1 MKAVTETL
9 TSDDHYPMLLH
20 CSELETYRRD
30 TDAQE
35 HTETKNWMLPSS
47 GPSRAQASAEEET
60 DGTDQPLIGN
70 KESGVENVIIVGTGC
85 AGYAAASRAGLEPL
99 VFEGD
104 LPNGQLGTTTLVENY
119 PGFPEG
125 VDGPDLMTQ
134 MRAQAEKFG
143 TRYEFGLVTDIDV
156 NGSPFTLT
164 IDNNRKIESKTVILA
179 SGASP
184 RYLGLESER
193 ALLGHGLSSCATCD
207 GAFFRDQELVVV
219 GGGDTA
225 MEDSLFLTRFASK
238 VSVVH
243 RRDGL
248 RASKVMQERAFENE
262 KIEFIWDTVVTEI
275 HDPEQNTVT
284 GVTLK
289 NLKTEEER
297 EFSCGGVFI
306 AIGHVPNTGFLEG
319 KLELDETGY
328 IVTQSPTTYT
338 SIDGIFAC
346 GDCVDHIYRQAITA
360 AGTGCAAAI
369 DAERWLAERE

>member
-1 MKAVTETL
+1 M
-9 TSDDHYPMLLH
+9 
-20 CSELETYRRD
+20 
-30 TDAQE
+30 
-35 HTETKNWMLPSS
+35 
-47 GPSRAQASAEEET
+47 GRAQASAEEET

-85 AGYAAASRAGLEPL
+85 AGYAAALYTSRAGLEPL

-238 VSVVH
+238 VNVVH
-243 RRDGL
+243 RRDEL

-289 NLKTEEER
+289 SLKTEEER

>member
-1 MKAVTETL
+1 
-9 TSDDHYPMLLH
+9 
-20 CSELETYRRD
+20 
-30 TDAQE
+30 
-35 HTETKNWMLPSS
+35 
-47 GPSRAQASAEEET
+47 
-60 DGTDQPLIGN
+60 
-70 KESGVENVIIVGTGC
+70 
-85 AGYAAASRAGLEPL
+85 
-99 VFEGD
+99 
-104 LPNGQLGTTTLVENY
+104 
-119 PGFPEG
+119 
-125 VDGPDLMTQ
+125 
-134 MRAQAEKFG
+134 
-143 TRYEFGLVTDIDV
+143 
-156 NGSPFTLT
+156 
-164 IDNNRKIESKTVILA
+164 
-179 SGASP
+179 
-184 RYLGLESER
+184 
-193 ALLGHGLSSCATCD
+193 
-207 GAFFRDQELVVV
+207 
-219 GGGDTA
+219 

-238 VSVVH
+238 VNVVH
-243 RRDGL
+243 RRDEL

-289 NLKTEEER
+289 SLKTEEER

-319 KLELDETGY
+319 TLELDETGY

>member
-1 MKAVTETL
+1 M
-9 TSDDHYPMLLH
+9 
-20 CSELETYRRD
+20 
-30 TDAQE
+30 
-35 HTETKNWMLPSS
+35 
-47 GPSRAQASAEEET
+47 
-60 DGTDQPLIGN
+60 
-70 KESGVENVIIVGTGC
+70 ENVVIVGTGC
-85 AGYAAASRAGLEPL
+85 AGYTAALYASRANLEPL

-125 VDGPDLMTQ
+125 SDGPDLMMN

-143 TRYEFGLVTDIDV
+143 TRYEFGMVTDVSAD
-156 NGSPFTLT
+156 GSPFTIT
-164 IDNNRKIESKTVILA
+164 IDGERTVESKTVIIA

-184 RYLGLESER
+184 RYLEIESER

-238 VSVVH
+238 VNVVH
-243 RRDGL
+243 RRDEL
-248 RASKVMQERAFENE
+248 RASKVMQERAFEND
-262 KIEFIWDTVVTEI
+262 KIAFIWDTVVIEI
-275 HDPEQNTVT
+275 HDPAKQTVT

-289 NLKTEEER
+289 NVKTEEES
-297 EFSCGGVFI
+297 EFECQGVFI
-306 AIGHVPNTGFLEG
+306 AIGHVPNTKFLTG
-319 KLELDETGY
+319 KIDLDETGY
-328 IVTQSPTTYT
+328 IKVKFPTTNT
-338 SIDGIFAC
+338 NIDGIFAC
-346 GDCVDHIYRQAITA
+346 GDCVDHIYRQAVTA

>member
-1 MKAVTETL
+1 M
-9 TSDDHYPMLLH
+9 
-20 CSELETYRRD
+20 
-30 TDAQE
+30 
-35 HTETKNWMLPSS
+35 
-47 GPSRAQASAEEET
+47 
-60 DGTDQPLIGN
+60 
-70 KESGVENVIIVGTGC
+70 ENVIIVGTGC
-85 AGYAAASRAGLEPL
+85 AGYAAALYTSRAGLEPL

-238 VSVVH
+238 VNVVH
-243 RRDGL
+243 RRDEL

-289 NLKTEEER
+289 SLKTEEER

-319 KLELDETGY
+319 KLELVVDE
-328 IVTQSPTTYT
+328 
-338 SIDGIFAC
+338 DG
-346 GDCVDHIYRQAITA
+346 DL
-360 AGTGCAAAI
+360 
-369 DAERWLAERE
+369 LAR

>member
-1 MKAVTETL
+1 M
-9 TSDDHYPMLLH
+9 
-20 CSELETYRRD
+20 
-30 TDAQE
+30 
-35 HTETKNWMLPSS
+35 
-47 GPSRAQASAEEET
+47 
-60 DGTDQPLIGN
+60 N
-70 KESGVENVIIVGTGC
+70 KGECVENVVIVGTGC
-85 AGYAAASRAGLEPL
+85 AGYTAALYSSRANLEPL

-104 LPNGQLGTTTLVENY
+104 LPNGQLGTTTTVENY

-125 VDGPDLMTQ
+125 VEGPDLMMH
-134 MRAQAEKFG
+134 MRSQAEKFG
-143 TRYEFGLVTDIDV
+143 TRYEYGLVTDIDV
-156 NGSPFTLT
+156 SGGSPFTLT
-164 IDNNRKIESKTVILA
+164 IDGDRKIESKTVIIA

-184 RYLGLESER
+184 RYLGLESEK

-238 VSVVH
+238 VNVVH
-243 RRDGL
+243 RRDEL
-248 RASKVMQERAFENE
+248 RASKVMQERAFEND
-262 KIEFIWDTVVTEI
+262 KIEFIWDTVVTDI
-275 HDPEQNTVT
+275 QDPAQQTVT

-289 NLKTEEER
+289 NVKTNEER
-297 EFSCGGVFI
+297 AFPCQGVFV

-319 KLELDETGY
+319 KIDLDENGY
-328 IVTQSPTTYT
+328 IIAKSPTTYT
-338 SIDGIFAC
+338 SVDGVFAC